1 MTTIT
6 IDEKTKKG
14 KMLLQF
20 IKTMY
25 ANESFVSINTPNS
38 ETLKA
43 FNETNSEPLIR
54 TKNYNDFLSKMKE

>member
-6 IDEKTKKG
+6 IDEKTRKG

-25 ANESFVSINTPNS
+25 ENESFVSIIVPNS
-38 ETLKA
+38 ETQKS
-43 FNETNSEPLIR
+43 FDE
-54 TKNYNDFLSKMKE
+54 SKKDLDQNQEL

>member
-6 IDEKTKKG
+6 INEKTKKG

-25 ANESFVSINTPNS
+25 ENESFVSINIPNS
-38 ETLKA
+38 QTLQA
-43 FNETNSEPLIR
+43 FDECQNKSLIK
-54 TKNYNDFLSKMKE
+54 TKNYDDFLRKMAE